1 MWWTP
6 LFGCID
12 PFSEIKSSKKLAK
25 YKNMVEFQNQF
36 MYWVN
41 LLINRYKYNNLPES
55 VNERIIELSF
65 LSRGCA
71 ILCKIEGHYYS
82 MFAAPG
88 SNFNINGDMLKAWG
102 YGMNGFNKEFNLFVR
117 GSSDGRML
125 LDGVSGRAEES
136 SYNAVLGWD
145 NKARYPYINYLW
157 TECARL
163 ADIQRSTD
171 VVRSNLKRPAIVAC
185 PETDINTV
193 KAAFANRNNNED
205 VVVISNAGLALDSVK
220 VWDLKSDP
228 NLLAAF
234 ADDYERHEEQL
245 RERAGLY
252 TNPNPDKKERMLVD
266 EVNAN
271 NEETESADDI
281 CLTMRK
287 QFCEDINEAF
297 GLNVSVE
304 PRNKRKEGGYNDLF
318 RMAGEE
324 PDDSQGEN

>member
-12 PFSEIKSSKKLAK
+12 PFSGIKSSKKLAK

-41 LLINRYKYNNLPES
+41 LLINRYEYKGFPDS
-55 VNERIIELSF
+55 VNTRIIELSF
-65 LSRGCA
+65 LTRGCA
-71 ILCKIEGHYYS
+71 IVCELEGHYYS

-88 SNFNINGDMLKAWG
+88 SNYNLNGDMLKAWG
-102 YGMNGFNKEFNLFVR
+102 YGLNGFNKEFNLFVR
-117 GSSDGRML
+117 GSSDGKIL
-125 LDGVSGRAEES
+125 LNGVSGTSEGRE
-136 SYNAVLGWD
+136 YNAVLGWD
-145 NKARYPYINYLW
+145 NKARYPYINYLY

-171 VVRSNLKRPAIVAC
+171 VVRSSLKRPAIVAC

-193 KAAFANRNNNED
+193 KAAFANRNDNED

-234 ADDYERHEEQL
+234 ADDFERHEEQL

-271 NEETESADDI
+271 NEETESAEDI
-281 CLTMRK
+281 CLAMRK

-297 GLNVSVE
+297 GMDVSVE
-304 PRNKRKEGGYNDLF
+304 PRNKRKDGEIDDLSGMAFGEPKYSEGED
-318 RMAGEE
+318 
-324 PDDSQGEN
+324 